1 MIQLVPQLKI
11 LLAIEPV
18 DFRQGIDRLAALCKE
33 RFDHDPMSG
42 TLFVFRNRRATALK
56 LLIYDSQGYWLCLK
70 RFSQG
75 KISWWPTSTAE
86 KLHPLAAQQLSVLLY
101 NGHPLQANFAP
112 AWRRLPAQ
120 PPDTDQ
126 ATTLVGSPRA

>member
-1 MIQLVPQLKI
+1 MIQLVPHLKI
-11 LLAIEPV
+11 MLAIEPV
-18 DFRQGIDRLAALCKE
+18 DFRQGIDRLAALCQQQ
-33 RFDHDPMSG
+33 FDQDPMSG

-75 KISWWPTSTAE
+75 KISWWPTSTAQ

-101 NGHPLQANFAP
+101 NGNPLQADFAP
-112 AWRRLPAQ
+112 AWRKLSSPPLPTA
-120 PPDTDQ
+120 Q

>member
-11 LLAIEPV
+11 LVAVEPV

-42 TLFVFRNRRATALK
+42 TLFVFRNRRGTSLK

-75 KISWWPTSTAE
+75 KISWWPTSTAQ
-86 KLHPLAAQQLSVLLY
+86 KLHPFAAHQLSVLLY
-101 NGHPLQANFAP
+101 NGNPLQANFAP
-112 AWRRLPAQ
+112 AWRKLSTH
-120 PPDTDQ
+120 PPPTAQ
-126 ATTLVGSPRA
+126 ATALVGAPRA

>member
-1 MIQLVPQLKI
+1 MIQLVPHLKI
-11 LLAIEPV
+11 MLAVEPV
-18 DFRQGIDRLAALCKE
+18 DFRQGIDRLAALCRE

-75 KISWWPTSTAE
+75 KISWWPTSSAA

-112 AWRRLPAQ
+112 EWRKLPAH
-120 PPDTDQ
+120 PPHTDQ
-126 ATTLVGSPRA
+126 ATNLVGSPRA

>member
-11 LLAIEPV
+11 LVAVEPV
-18 DFRQGIDRLAALCKE
+18 DFRSGIDRLAALCKE

-42 TLFVFRNRRATALK
+42 ALFVFRNRRGTSLK

-75 KISWWPTSTAE
+75 KLRWWPTSTAE
-86 KLHPLAAQQLSVLLY
+86 KLHPLAAQQLSILLY
-101 NGHPLQANFAP
+101 NGRPDQAQFAP
-112 AWRRLPAQ
+112 AWRQLA
-120 PPDTDQ
+120 
-126 ATTLVGSPRA
+126 